1 MSQNLAVTFEGK
13 GEVGGQTTGVS
24 SVDYDDD
31 RAVAAAS
38 RVAWEG
44 IAQRYQKKVGVLADN
59 PGKTGYDLG
68 ITPDREYYV
77 IPKERRDTT
86 EKTREFV
93 EQVKQKVKPI

>member
-44 IAQRYQKKVGVLADN
+44 IAKRYQKKIGVLADN

-68 ITPDREYYV
+68 LTPDREYYV
-77 IPKERRDTT
+77 LPKERRDTT